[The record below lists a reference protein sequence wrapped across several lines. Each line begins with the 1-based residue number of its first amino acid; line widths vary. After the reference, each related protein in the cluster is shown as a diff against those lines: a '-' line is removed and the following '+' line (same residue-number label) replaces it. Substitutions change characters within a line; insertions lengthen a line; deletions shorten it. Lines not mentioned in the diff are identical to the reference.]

1 MEIVVSPE
9 GNARFVYSETVD
21 LASLGKLAIR
31 RGSHVEPDDTGKWVA
46 DLWPVRG
53 PRLGPFTKRTKALAA
68 ELQWLHDNWLVKG
81 GSDVQ
86 NE

>member
-1 MEIVVSPE
+1 MEIVVSSE

-21 LASLGKLAIR
+21 LAPLGKLAIS

-53 PRLGPFTKRTKALAA
+53 PRLGPFSKRTEALAA
-68 ELQWLHDNWLVKG
+68 ELQWLHDHWLVKG
-81 GSDVQ
+81 GSSA
-86 NE
+86 ETH